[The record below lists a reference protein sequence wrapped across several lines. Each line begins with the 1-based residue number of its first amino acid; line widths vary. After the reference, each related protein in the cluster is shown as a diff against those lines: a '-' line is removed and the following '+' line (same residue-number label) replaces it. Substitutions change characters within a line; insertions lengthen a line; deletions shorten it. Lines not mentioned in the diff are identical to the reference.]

1 MTNYGKINEQFK
13 KDIICF
19 LDTRFIPRHAPKSNN
34 KKYKIEQE
42 HSKILDILL
51 EEDVQTVFHFYN
63 DNGIVNFNAAV
74 RFSDQSFVV
83 TKLYNNLEEVFNVLM
98 KLVVEHKIK
107 MIFNK
112 EKVNRVIKLRI

>member
-107 MIFNK
+107 MILNK